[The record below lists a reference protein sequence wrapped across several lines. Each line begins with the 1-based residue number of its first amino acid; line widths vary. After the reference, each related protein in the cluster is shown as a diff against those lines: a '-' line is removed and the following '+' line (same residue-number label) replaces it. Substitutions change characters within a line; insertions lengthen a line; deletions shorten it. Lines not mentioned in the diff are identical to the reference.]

1 METDTEQIYTGNGSA
16 QTIEITVLMTPF
28 EFLERNKLI
37 SEETKAFVTERTLQ
51 NLYNAEAKRMSLPEK
66 MGFDGETKGR
76 GQIGEPAYNDVMA
89 KFKNEYNKYTKNNQI
104 NKSNIFAKD
113 IKNEKLEDFLV
124 TFYLALCIQRR
135 QKEGRSSLD
144 AAKFGIAYY
153 HGASS
158 TILKYQENAT
168 DKLTFIEIEKALKK
182 GSKKEND
189 LIDYIYEVLNQ
200 WNISQN
206 GKY

>member
-1 METDTEQIYTGNGSA
+1 METDTEQIYTGNGSV

-89 KFKNEYNKYTKNNQI
+89 KFKNEYNKYAKNNQI

-124 TFYLALCIQRR
+124 TFYLAVMHSKTAERR
-135 QKEGRSSLD
+135 KMFVGCGKIWNSLLSWS
-144 AAKFGIAYY
+144 F
-153 HGASS
+153 
-158 TILKYQENAT
+158 KY
-168 DKLTFIEIEKALKK
+168 
-182 GSKKEND
+182 
-189 LIDYIYEVLNQ
+189 
-200 WNISQN
+200 NIKISR
-206 GKY
+206 KCY

>member
-1 METDTEQIYTGNGSA
+1 METDTEQIYTGNGSV

-89 KFKNEYNKYTKNNQI
+89 KFKNEY
-104 NKSNIFAKD
+104 
-113 IKNEKLEDFLV
+113 
-124 TFYLALCIQRR
+124 
-135 QKEGRSSLD
+135 
-144 AAKFGIAYY
+144 
-153 HGASS
+153 
-158 TILKYQENAT
+158 
-168 DKLTFIEIEKALKK
+168 KK
-182 GSKKEND
+182 
-189 LIDYIYEVLNQ
+189 
-200 WNISQN
+200 
-206 GKY
+206 